1 MTWTVLS
8 PPPQSGRIRL
18 ISSSDT
24 DGMLP
29 IGSFL
34 TVTSGDVKHILR
46 VEQTIQEMPYQPSPL
61 LIDLDLSPL
70 EQDLK
75 SQNIVI
81 AYRVADKTKRE
92 DGLIDF
98 VKPLSKAERSTAQ
111 EIEEALEQNNIKG
124 PRVFVSTVY
133 SGRNQ
138 VLKDYNGDL
147 VSVKIPEEAFYYQMM
162 ISGKTGSGKTAAM
175 KYFAQYFVEELGG
188 CVLAVNVKDNDLLRM
203 NKPSKIE
210 SSDILNEWKSINI
223 EPHGIKNFSVY
234 YPAIS
239 EVPKTEIK
247 NSSVY
252 QKVTM
257 DLKRIEPEALMGILE
272 NVSDIAAQ
280 NLPAIFRYWRYKQQ
294 EGGKEITMKNFTNYI
309 AGRRKEKE
317 KTYPAKNVRG
327 EIVDEIPLHSGT
339 IDNILRNLNYAS
351 DFFDNDQSR
360 SLTGSDILQAGK
372 ISVINIADVK
382 YGVTFGAILLRD
394 LLHQI
399 VDLKKAGDYTLPV
412 LIIIDEVHQFYG
424 NNSSREALGDLDTI
438 SRTGRSSKIG
448 VIFASQNTQDL
459 PKGLS
464 NVVNTKFMFRSD
476 GTEIT
481 SKLIQL
487 DREEMAG
494 LAQGHCAAIV
504 YGIPQIRMMKFPLAE
519 AGIFKNGDE
528 IDE

>member
-1 MTWTVLS
+1 
-8 PPPQSGRIRL
+8 
-18 ISSSDT
+18 
-24 DGMLP
+24 
-29 IGSFL
+29 
-34 TVTSGDVKHILR
+34 
-46 VEQTIQEMPYQPSPL
+46 
-61 LIDLDLSPL
+61 
-70 EQDLK
+70 
-75 SQNIVI
+75 
-81 AYRVADKTKRE
+81 
-92 DGLIDF
+92 
-98 VKPLSKAERSTAQ
+98 
-111 EIEEALEQNNIKG
+111 
-124 PRVFVSTVY
+124 
-133 SGRNQ
+133 
-138 VLKDYNGDL
+138 
-147 VSVKIPEEAFYYQMM
+147 
-162 ISGKTGSGKTAAM
+162 
-175 KYFAQYFVEELGG
+175 
-188 CVLAVNVKDNDLLRM
+188 
-203 NKPSKIE
+203 
-210 SSDILNEWKSINI
+210 
-223 EPHGIKNFSVY
+223 
-234 YPAIS
+234 
-239 EVPKTEIK
+239 
-247 NSSVY
+247 
-252 QKVTM
+252 
-257 DLKRIEPEALMGILE
+257 
-272 NVSDIAAQ
+272 
-280 NLPAIFRYWRYKQQ
+280 
-294 EGGKEITMKNFTNYI
+294 MKNFTNYI

>member
-223 EPHGIKNFSVY
+223 EPHGIKNFS
-234 YPAIS
+234 
-239 EVPKTEIK
+239 
-247 NSSVY
+247 
-252 QKVTM
+252 
-257 DLKRIEPEALMGILE
+257 
-272 NVSDIAAQ
+272 
-280 NLPAIFRYWRYKQQ
+280 
-294 EGGKEITMKNFTNYI
+294 
-309 AGRRKEKE
+309 
-317 KTYPAKNVRG
+317 
-327 EIVDEIPLHSGT
+327 
-339 IDNILRNLNYAS
+339 
-351 DFFDNDQSR
+351 
-360 SLTGSDILQAGK
+360 
-372 ISVINIADVK
+372 
-382 YGVTFGAILLRD
+382 
-394 LLHQI
+394 
-399 VDLKKAGDYTLPV
+399 
-412 LIIIDEVHQFYG
+412 
-424 NNSSREALGDLDTI
+424 
-438 SRTGRSSKIG
+438 
-448 VIFASQNTQDL
+448 
-459 PKGLS
+459 
-464 NVVNTKFMFRSD
+464 
-476 GTEIT
+476 
-481 SKLIQL
+481 
-487 DREEMAG
+487 
-494 LAQGHCAAIV
+494 
-504 YGIPQIRMMKFPLAE
+504 
-519 AGIFKNGDE
+519 
-528 IDE
+528 